1 MQTHN
6 YEKYASRYAQRQ
18 ILSSD
23 YVAFRDLPGLFSRL
37 NIKGKALDYGCGA
50 GRSTRFLK
58 THGFETVGIDID
70 PAMLAQA
77 RREDPNGRYFLVNDS
92 TLPFSNASFDLVFS
106 SYVVLELSSKEVLTR
121 VMRESVRVLRDDGYL
136 IVITNTPE
144 FYSGKWV
151 SCEVEFPENTN
162 PLKSGQQ
169 VRVRLMPEG
178 VELFD
183 YFWADVDYKEIFSTA
198 GLRLLEEHRPLG
210 SLDDPIAWH
219 DEVQV
224 APYVVYVLQK

>member
-1 MQTHN
+1 MPTHN
-6 YEKYASRYAQRQ
+6 YEKYALRYAQRQ
-18 ILSSD
+18 ILGSD
-23 YVAFRDLPGLFSRL
+23 YVAFRDLPGLFLRS

-58 THGFETVGIDID
+58 THGFEAVGIDID
-70 PAMLAQA
+70 QAMLTQA
-77 RREDPNGRYFLVNDS
+77 RQEDPEGQYYLVNES
-92 TLPFSNASFDLVFS
+92 TLPFSNALFDLVFS
-106 SYVVLELSSKEVLTR
+106 SYVVLELSSKVAVEE
-121 VMRESVRVLRDDGYL
+121 MMHESVRVLRDDGHL

-151 SCEVEFPENTN
+151 SCEVDFPENTN

-183 YFWADVDYKEIFSTA
+183 YFWSDVDYKEIFSTA

-210 SLDDPIAWH
+210 RADDPVDWQ
-219 DEVQV
+219 DELNM

>member
-1 MQTHN
+1 MPTHN

-23 YVAFRDLPGLFSRL
+23 YVAFRDLPGLFARL
-37 NIKGKALDYGCGA
+37 NIKGKALDFGCGA

-58 THGFETVGIDID
+58 THGFEALGIDID

-77 RREDPNGRYFLVNDS
+77 RQEDLHGQYYLVNDS
-92 TLPFSNASFDLVFS
+92 ALPFSNTTFGLVFS
-106 SYVVLELSSKEVLTR
+106 SYVVLELSSKEALTK
-121 VMRESVRVLRDDGYL
+121 VMRECVRVLRDEGYL

-144 FYSGKWV
+144 FYSGEWV
-151 SCEVEFPENTN
+151 SCDVNFPENIS

-178 VELFD
+178 VELLD
-183 YFWADVDYKEIFSTA
+183 YFWSDRDYKEIFSNA
-198 GLRLLEEHRPLG
+198 GLSLLEEHRPLG
-210 SLDDPIAWH
+210 RADDPIAWR
-219 DEVQV
+219 DEVRV